1 MNSIGRFAPSPSGL
15 LHFGSFITAL
25 GSYLHAK
32 STQGVWLVRIEDV
45 DTLRVI
51 PGAATQ
57 ILNTLEKVGL
67 HWDKEIVYQSHRLN
81 YYREI
86 LDSLSRQHLTYYCDC
101 SRQRIHH
108 LTNYTYDNCCRNRN
122 LPFNSVN
129 PLAIRLKQT
138 VIINQFVDQ
147 IRGTQ
152 IIAPNQMQEDFII
165 RRKDDIFAYNFAVVI
180 DDHEQGINNIVRGA
194 DLLSVT
200 AKQISLYQL
209 FGWQIPNYYHLPLVL
224 DLMQKKLSKQNY
236 ARPINLN
243 NINQLIVQ
251 GLQFLGQTI
260 PDDWQDGSKEQLLCW
275 ATANWNINNVPKQD
289 KVIIN

>member
-32 STQGVWLVRIEDV
+32 STQGIWFVRIEDV

-57 ILNTLEKVGL
+57 ILHMLDAVGL
-67 HWDKEIVYQSHRLN
+67 HWDKEVVYQSRRLN
-81 YYREI
+81 YYQEI
-86 LDSLSRQHLTYYCDC
+86 LDSLSHQQLTYYCDC
-101 SRQRIHH
+101 SRQRIHD
-108 LTNYTYDNCCRNRN
+108 LTGYTYDNYCRTRD
-122 LPFNSVN
+122 LTFNSIS
-129 PLAIRLKQT
+129 PRAIRLKQT

-152 IIAPNQMQEDFII
+152 IIVPNQAQEDFII
-165 RRKDDIFAYNFAVVI
+165 RRKDDIYAYNFAVVI

-194 DLLSVT
+194 DLLPVT

-209 FGWQIPNYYHLPLVL
+209 LGWQIPNYYHLPLAL
-224 DLMQKKLSKQNY
+224 DWMQKKLSKQNY
-236 ARPINLN
+236 APPINLN
-243 NINQLIVQ
+243 NINQLIIQ

-275 ATANWNINNVPKQD
+275 ATANWNVNNVPKQD